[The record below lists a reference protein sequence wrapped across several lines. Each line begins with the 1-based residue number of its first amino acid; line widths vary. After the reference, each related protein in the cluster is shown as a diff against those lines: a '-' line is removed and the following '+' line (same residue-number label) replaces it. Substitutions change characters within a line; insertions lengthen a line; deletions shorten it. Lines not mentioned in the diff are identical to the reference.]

1 MKKGIKRSVM
11 LRLLSILLALLALAA
26 CFYVSLL
33 RVYRENKEMLH
44 AQEMHVTAIDGKRA
58 HYEWAENLVSAIG
71 IDSNFTGALDDTS
84 CALGK
89 WLHNPENVN
98 NPKIQDL
105 IQKILPAHQTV
116 HDTAKKIFSDDV
128 SYEQQRS
135 IYLNETKPAIANLVS
150 LLDELVAITNT
161 EVNIAKDNMENTMMI
176 SFIALIVLTIFA
188 LTCYANVMRYTT
200 AHIVNPILEIE
211 QGCKRL
217 QQGELGFEM
226 DINTQDEIGTLADSL
241 NDSIAELNKY
251 VTEIGNVLK
260 QFAAGDFTA
269 QCEVAFRG
277 DFIKIK
283 EFFDEMQNSLSTAF
297 HKIDESANVVM
308 NVSTQVSENT
318 QNMAQ
323 AASTQSSTV
332 TQLSDRIV
340 SVLDMVKLGA
350 DNAAQVSVS
359 AALVGNDMQKST
371 YKMADLVD
379 AMAEMNKSSEEISK
393 IIKTIEDI
401 AFQTNILALNAAVE
415 AARAGTAGK
424 GFAVVADEVRNLAS
438 KTAEA
443 SHNTNILISRSIE
456 TVTKSNTMVQELVE
470 FINQTEQNAQ
480 QAVSAIDVVSQNA
493 QMQVEELQQLQNG
506 VENISQ
512 IVQSSAGATE
522 ENASAS
528 EELAGMAHD
537 LKTMM
542 GKFRVR

>member
-1 MKKGIKRSVM
+1 M
-11 LRLLSILLALLALAA
+11 
-26 CFYVSLL
+26 
-33 RVYRENKEMLH
+33 
-44 AQEMHVTAIDGKRA
+44 
-58 HYEWAENLVSAIG
+58 
-71 IDSNFTGALDDTS
+71 
-84 CALGK
+84 
-89 WLHNPENVN
+89 
-98 NPKIQDL
+98 
-105 IQKILPAHQTV
+105 
-116 HDTAKKIFSDDV
+116 
-128 SYEQQRS
+128 
-135 IYLNETKPAIANLVS
+135 
-150 LLDELVAITNT
+150 
-161 EVNIAKDNMENTMMI
+161 
-176 SFIALIVLTIFA
+176 
-188 LTCYANVMRYTT
+188 
-200 AHIVNPILEIE
+200 
-211 QGCKRL
+211 
-217 QQGELGFEM
+217 
-226 DINTQDEIGTLADSL
+226 NTQDEIGTLADSL

-537 LKTMM
+537 LKIMM
-542 GKFRVR
+542 EKFRVR

>member
-11 LRLLSILLALLALAA
+11 LRLLSILLALLGLAA
-26 CFYVSLL
+26 CFYVSLS
-33 RVYRENKEMLH
+33 RVYHENKEMLH
-44 AQEMHVTAIDGKRA
+44 AQEMYATAIDGKRA
-58 HYEWAENLVSAIG
+58 HYEWSENLVSSIG
-71 IDSNFTGALDDTS
+71 LDTNFTGTLDDTS
-84 CALGK
+84 CMLGK
-89 WLHNPENVN
+89 WLHNPENVD
-98 NPKIQDL
+98 NPEIQAL
-105 IQKILPAHQTV
+105 IQKILPVHETV
-116 HDTAKKIFSDDV
+116 HNTAQKIFADGV
-128 SYEQQRS
+128 SYEQQKS
-135 IYLNETKPAIANLVS
+135 IYLNETKPAIENLVS
-150 LLDELVAITNT
+150 LLDELISITNT
-161 EVNIAKDNMENTMMI
+161 EVNIVKDNMENTMMI

>member
-1 MKKGIKRSVM
+1 M
-11 LRLLSILLALLALAA
+11 
-26 CFYVSLL
+26 
-33 RVYRENKEMLH
+33 
-44 AQEMHVTAIDGKRA
+44 
-58 HYEWAENLVSAIG
+58 
-71 IDSNFTGALDDTS
+71 
-84 CALGK
+84 
-89 WLHNPENVN
+89 
-98 NPKIQDL
+98 
-105 IQKILPAHQTV
+105 
-116 HDTAKKIFSDDV
+116 
-128 SYEQQRS
+128 
-135 IYLNETKPAIANLVS
+135 NETKPAIENWVS
-150 LLDELVAITNT
+150 LLDELISITNT

-340 SVLDMVKLGA
+340 SVLDM
-350 DNAAQVSVS
+350 
-359 AALVGNDMQKST
+359 
-371 YKMADLVD
+371 
-379 AMAEMNKSSEEISK
+379 
-393 IIKTIEDI
+393 
-401 AFQTNILALNAAVE
+401 
-415 AARAGTAGK
+415 
-424 GFAVVADEVRNLAS
+424 
-438 KTAEA
+438 
-443 SHNTNILISRSIE
+443 
-456 TVTKSNTMVQELVE
+456 
-470 FINQTEQNAQ
+470 
-480 QAVSAIDVVSQNA
+480 
-493 QMQVEELQQLQNG
+493 
-506 VENISQ
+506 
-512 IVQSSAGATE
+512 
-522 ENASAS
+522 
-528 EELAGMAHD
+528 
-537 LKTMM
+537 LK
-542 GKFRVR
+542 R